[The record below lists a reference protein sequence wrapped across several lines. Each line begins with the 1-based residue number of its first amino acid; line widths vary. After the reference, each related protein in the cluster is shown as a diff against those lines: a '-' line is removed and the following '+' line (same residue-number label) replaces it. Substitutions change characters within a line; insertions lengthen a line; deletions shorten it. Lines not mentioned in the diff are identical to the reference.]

1 MRKRIMAVTCAAL
14 IGAMALT
21 GCGKKAD
28 DTNTQDTQQTETAVE
43 KVTPTLMYFIS
54 NSDETLDAEKT
65 VIEELEAE
73 YGDDVNFNVINI
85 DENTEAANNF
95 PVQGNTPMVIM
106 LNTTND
112 ISAMSPK
119 TSDKDGLKDIIDA
132 ALKD

>member
-1 MRKRIMAVTCAAL
+1 MKKIL
-14 IGAMALT
+14 ALT
-21 GCGKKAD
+21 VAAILATSALAGCGKKTE
-28 DTNTQDTQQTETAVE
+28 DTNTVDLEQTETAVE

-54 NSDETLDAEKT
+54 NSDQTFDEENK
-65 VIEELEAE
+65 VMEELKNE

-112 ISAMSPK
+112 ISAMSPQ
-119 TSDKDGLKDIIDA
+119 TYEKDALKEIIDA